1 MNELNKIGIAVALPL
16 LFLFTI
22 ILMPKEN
29 PLVSLIWV
37 IIFIV
42 LILNI
47 FVQAYIQG
55 KKIDKKDKSFGKSLN
70 KILKERL
77 KYMGGYFLARV
88 IIIIVLLL
96 IFKTQLS
103 DVLRTNPLLIIIIGI
118 GLYLLFEFIY
128 YKSRKHKI
136 PKTKSKP

>member
-1 MNELNKIGIAVALPL
+1 MNELNKLGIAVALPI
-16 LFLFTI
+16 LFLFTL

-29 PLVSLIWV
+29 PFVSLIWV

-77 KYMGGYFLARV
+77 KYMGGYYLARIIV
-88 IIIIVLLL
+88 IIILLL
-96 IFKTQLS
+96 IFKTKLS
-103 DVLRTNPLLIIIIGI
+103 NTLKINPVLIIVIGI

-128 YKSRKHKI
+128 HKFRKPKI